1 MVNWYNFI
9 INKLRYDSFLQSM
22 INALKLIRIYIYPY
36 FIYREHISLTEK
48 FLLNDTLQEFEISL
62 AKKED
67 MDQILD
73 FPDRMD
79 HLEKLHTRLK
89 RGDLCIAAWSEGKI
103 VAFSWANLV
112 CFEFLSDKLKLN
124 EDEGYLYDAYTSS
137 KYRGRKLS
145 YFLRYDL
152 YKILEKQ
159 GKNNLYSV
167 SIKSNFPA
175 IKFKKNIN
183 AQIIGSGLQI
193 DFFGKWRYQN
203 KTEFEKSRVRII
215 S

>member
-1 MVNWYNFI
+1 MKKWLNFI
-9 INKLRYDSFLQSM
+9 YRKLRHDSFSQIVL
-22 INALKLIRIYIYPY
+22 NALKLIRIYIYPY
-36 FIYREHISLTEK
+36 FIYRENISSTKKILQ
-48 FLLNDTLQEFEISL
+48 NNTLQKFDFSL

-67 MDQILD
+67 MIQILD

-79 HLEKLHTRLK
+79 HLERLYTRLK

-112 CFEFLSDKLKLN
+112 SFEFLSDKFKLN

-137 KYRGRKLS
+137 KYRGQKLA

-152 YKILEKQ
+152 YNILEDR
-159 GKNNLYSV
+159 GKNKLYSV
-167 SIKSNFPA
+167 SIKSNLPA

-183 AQIIGSGLQI
+183 AKIIGSGLQI
-193 DFFGKWRYQN
+193 DFLGKWRYQN
-203 KTEFEKSRVRII
+203 KTEFEKSHD
-215 S
+215 

>member
-1 MVNWYNFI
+1 MKEWLNFI
-9 INKLRYDSFLQSM
+9 YNKLRYDSFPQHVL
-22 INALKLIRIYIYPY
+22 NALKLIRIYIYPY
-36 FIYREHISLTEK
+36 FIYRENISSTKK
-48 FLLNDTLQEFEISL
+48 FLKNNILQEFDISL
-62 AKKED
+62 AKKDD
-67 MDQILD
+67 MQKILD

-79 HLEKLHTRLK
+79 HLEKLHNRLK

-112 CFEFLSDKLKLN
+112 YFEFLSDKLKLN

-137 KYRGRKLS
+137 KYRGQKLA

-152 YKILEKQ
+152 YKILEER

-167 SIKSNFPA
+167 SIKSNLHA

-193 DFFGKWRYQN
+193 DFFGKWRLQN
-203 KTEFEKSRVRII
+203 KTEFEKSHN
-215 S
+215 

>member
-1 MVNWYNFI
+1 M
-9 INKLRYDSFLQSM
+9 Q
-22 INALKLIRIYIYPY
+22 
-36 FIYREHISLTEK
+36 
-48 FLLNDTLQEFEISL
+48 
-62 AKKED
+62 
-67 MDQILD
+67 QILD

-79 HLEKLHTRLK
+79 HLEKLHNRLK

-112 CFEFLSDKLKLN
+112 YFEFLSDKLKLN

-137 KYRGRKLS
+137 KYRGRKLA

-152 YKILEKQ
+152 YKILEER
-159 GKNNLYSV
+159 GKNNLFSV
-167 SIKSNFPA
+167 SIKSNLHA

-193 DFFGKWRYQN
+193 DFFGKWHYQY
-203 KTEFEKSRVRII
+203 KTEFEKSHK
-215 S
+215 